1 MEVAHQVGDADAD
14 AGAYYQVEQYVTMSF
29 LTVPAGMSWEY
40 IIEQSLRGCDL
51 I

>member
-14 AGAYYQVEQYVTMSF
+14 AGAYQVEQYVTMSF

>member
-1 MEVAHQVGDADAD
+1 MEVAHQVGDADA
-14 AGAYYQVEQYVTMSF
+14 GAYQVEQYVTMSF